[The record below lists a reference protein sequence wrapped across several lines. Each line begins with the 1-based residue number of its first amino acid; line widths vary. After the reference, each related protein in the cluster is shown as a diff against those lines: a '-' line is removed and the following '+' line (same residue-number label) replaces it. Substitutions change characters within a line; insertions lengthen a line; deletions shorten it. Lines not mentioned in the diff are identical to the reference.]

1 MTRGFSLIE
10 LLVTLTIVGVLA
22 ALAIPG
28 YSKALQRA
36 HRLDAR
42 LALLRVQHLQES
54 YFATHLTYATR
65 FGAGQPPGLA
75 ITPRSDNGHYLL
87 ELQTAGNGMAFTAT
101 ARADPEG
108 RQATD
113 QDCQLLAIDQ
123 SGQRR
128 AADSTLSW
136 RNDDPNRCWG

>member
-10 LLVTLTIVGVLA
+10 LLISLAIVGVLA
-22 ALAIPG
+22 ALALPG
-28 YSKALQRA
+28 YSQVLQRA

-42 LALLRVQHLQES
+42 LALLRIQHLQES
-54 YFATHLTYATR
+54 YFANHLTYAR
-65 FGAGQPPGLA
+65 HFGSGDPPGLA

-87 ELQTAGNGMAFTAT
+87 EMQTSVNGMTYTAI
-101 ARADPEG
+101 ARADPAS

-113 QDCQLLAIDQ
+113 HNCMLLAIDQ